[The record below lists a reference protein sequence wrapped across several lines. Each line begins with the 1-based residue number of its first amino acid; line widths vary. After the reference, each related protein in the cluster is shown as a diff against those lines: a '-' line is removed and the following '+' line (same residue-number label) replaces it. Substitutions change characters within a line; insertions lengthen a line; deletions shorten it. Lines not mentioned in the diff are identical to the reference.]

1 VEDKQT
7 KSIWFKEVSIEKRI
21 KRLQQM
27 ASDRLLIVERFRED
41 LENAQ
46 WKQHLQAE
54 QLISQ

>member
-1 VEDKQT
+1 MEDKQT

-46 WKQHLQAE
+46 WKQHLQTE
-54 QLISQ
+54 QII